1 MYGVWIAETRAPG
14 FALSG
19 QLTVFAKNYPGHY
32 LKMVGL
38 EDNGIQEGRNV
49 KDFNEPI
56 TLETVRQAWENPT
69 GRVGDKYQV
78 KDTSSC
84 SPGKAKS

>member
-1 MYGVWIAETRAPG
+1 MYGDWITESRAPG

-19 QLTVFAKNYPGHY
+19 QLTVFAVDNGKY

-38 EDNGIQEGRNV
+38 QGNGNQEGRYV
-49 KDFNEPI
+49 KKFKGAV
-56 TLETVRQAWENPT
+56 TLEAVRQAWENPT
-69 GRVGDKYQV
+69 GTVGSHYQV

-84 SPGKAKS
+84 SPGKGKS

>member
-1 MYGVWIAETRAPG
+1 MFGDWITTTKAPG

-19 QLTVFAKNYPGHY
+19 QLTVFAVHNGNI

-38 EDNGIQEGRNV
+38 QGNGNQEGRNV
-49 KDFNEPI
+49 KNFKGTVSLDA
-56 TLETVRQAWENPT
+56 VRQAWENPT
-69 GRVGDKYQV
+69 DTVGSHYQV

-84 SPGKAKS
+84 STGKGK